1 MMFVIVQMIS
11 ETGEPDEFVYEASIT
26 EQNEDT
32 GDYVWSDL
40 DDGGII
46 VEMTD
51 RAVEQVRCMFPDHK
65 IMSTRFSW

>member
-1 MMFVIVQMIS
+1 MFVTVHMIS
-11 ETGEPDEFVYEASIT
+11 ETGEPDEFVYEASLL

-40 DDGGII
+40 DDGAII

-51 RAVEQVRCMFPDHK
+51 RAVEQVRCLYPDHK
-65 IMSTRFSW
+65 VMSTHFDW